1 VLALEEL
8 WGEGLAASSKVF
20 LVVCFLLV
28 ATFLAIFSGAFSG
41 RGSFVVL
48 ASDSNASNANVVVE
62 PGQSISAALSR
73 ASQGD
78 TILLMSGTYSQSQI
92 LVNKTVTIT
101 GEDPE
106 QTIIDGGGTASDIF
120 MITADNVV
128 IENLTVE
135 NTDSSLAISAP
146 AIYLYTVTGVQVENL
161 MIKQAFFGLQFT
173 DSNFSMVTYCTISES
188 YDSGVFLR
196 DRSCNNTFFGNTIE
210 NNSNGMILSDATC
223 QFNTIYGNN
232 FIGNSEQ
239 LQFFGTNYF
248 DDGYPAG
255 GNYWSDAVGTDLKSG
270 PDQNEPGA
278 DGILDQG
285 YPESSPWDR
294 YPLDWPITNVQVTVG
309 AENFVLQ
316 VSTNSTLTGCYLNGT
331 AKSIGLL
338 VNAEENIIGSCRI
351 TIPKELLSAEN
362 MSEWKVVEVYLNGT
376 SINLPYWAA
385 EDSENTYV
393 YFTYMQ
399 SDVKEIDVTGTLSVN
414 EFSFDFMVLAL
425 MFVSFDALALWE
437 SLRRRKSS
445 ANVFRPLFKDMC
457 CGLTSGLHD
466 NGVSNR
472 AGLRCSQRTART
484 VFQISSSSP
493 RTSYA

>member
-8 WGEGLAASSKVF
+8 WSGGLATSSKGF
-20 LVVCFLLV
+20 LVVGFLLV
-28 ATFLAIFSGAFSG
+28 VTFLAIFSSAFSG

-48 ASDSNASNANVVVE
+48 GSAAPIVVE
-62 PGQSISAALSR
+62 PGQSISAALSS

-78 TILLMSGTYSQSQI
+78 TILLMSGTYSIESQI
-92 LVNKTVTIT
+92 SVNKTVTIT

-106 QTIIDGGGTASDIF
+106 QTIVDGGGAVSGIF

-135 NTDSSLAISAP
+135 NTSSSFAISAP
-146 AIYLYTVTGVQVENL
+146 AVYLYSVTGVQVENL
-161 MIKQAFFGLQFT
+161 MIKEAFYGLQFT
-173 DSNFSMVTYCTISES
+173 DSNFSMVSYCTISES
-188 YDSGVFLR
+188 YDYGVFVR

-210 NNSNGMILSDATC
+210 NNSNGMIFSDATC
-223 QFNTIYGNN
+223 QFNMVYGNN
-232 FIGNSEQ
+232 FIGNSNQ
-239 LQFFGTNYF
+239 LQFYGTNYF

-270 PDQNEPGA
+270 PNQNEPGA

-285 YPESSPWDR
+285 YPESLPSPWDN
-294 YPLDWPITNVQVTVG
+294 YPLDWPITNLQLTVG

-338 VNAEENIIGSCRI
+338 VTAEENIVGSCRI
-351 TIPKELLSAEN
+351 AIPKELLSAEN
-362 MSEWKVVEVYLNGT
+362 MSEWRVVEVYLNGT
-376 SINLPYWAA
+376 SMSLPYWAA

-399 SDVKEIDVTGTLSVN
+399 SGVSEIDVTGTSSLN
-414 EFSFDFMVLAL
+414 EFSFDFMILAFMLVSIAALVLYK
-425 MFVSFDALALWE
+425 
-437 SLRRRKSS
+437 SLRKPKSFLKTCLCRFLGKCD
-445 ANVFRPLFKDMC
+445 AN
-457 CGLTSGLHD
+457 
-466 NGVSNR
+466 
-472 AGLRCSQRTART
+472 
-484 VFQISSSSP
+484 
-493 RTSYA
+493 